1 MEALLKKKKSAKGRE
16 TDGELRT
23 TADPP
28 TQEIPADLPSPAA
41 PGEQHSPREPSPRER
56 PRIKTR
62 EAVSARES
70 GANAGPAD
78 SGRAGPNSGERMK
91 QRQIKTRESTV
102 HDDPRPDVQPAPQ
115 AGLEPPQIRTRE
127 STVREIPADAG
138 SAPQVRSELP
148 KIKTRSAVTSAPSGG
163 STAPPADH
171 RPGTPDRLSIKT
183 REACIQSQP
192 APEQPSQAL
201 MQGRQEFV
209 RERGRAAAMKR
220 AEGQRVANGG
230 ETASPP
236 APSRRKY
243 AGGQGQ
249 HIPAQTVRRPVSPG
263 EPDTRPVREGGH
275 RIIKTARSGRK
286 ATERTACQT
295 IKTAEHSSR
304 KAIKTT
310 QRTAKTAQQTVK
322 TAQRSAQVTVK
333 ATQRAVQTARATAKA
348 AAATAKA
355 TAKATVAAI
364 KAAIAAMQE
373 LIAAIAAG
381 GWVVLVVV
389 LVICMIGLLI
399 ASPFGIFFSDG
410 GGSPDAV
417 SPTAVIAQINSEY
430 ADRLSALQTGG
441 TYDRVEIQGGPP
453 SWPDVFAVFAAK
465 TAGGADGAQ
474 VSVLDTATVE
484 KLRTVFW
491 DMTKITTAES
501 EVEHPA
507 EGDTAAWTEKVLTIT
522 VTPRTPDDM
531 RVFYAFTDQQNAALD
546 ELLAAANREMWNT
559 LLYGSSGEIVAVAL
573 SQVGNVGGQPYWS
586 WYGFNSRVEWC
597 ACFVSWC
604 ANECGY
610 IDAGVIPKFAGCTGG
625 SNWFK
630 DRGQWQ
636 DGDYEPRPGDLIFF
650 DWNEKGGSGPQD
662 DVPDHVGIV
671 ERVENGVVYTVEGN
685 TSDSCRQRSYSVGHY
700 EIWGYGCPIYN

>member
-1 MEALLKKKKSAKGRE
+1 MKEKVKAAPKVLVRRGLDDGTERLRGQLRETAQRGQASDYGGDRIEDTAARVAYQARRGVESLLKKKKSAKGQE
-16 TDGELRT
+16 QTEGSRT
-23 TADPP
+23 TADQL
-28 TQEIPADLPSPAA
+28 TQEIPADPPPPEVPAEQPSPHD
-41 PGEQHSPREPSPRER
+41 PIPRER

-62 EAVSARES
+62 EAVSTRES
-70 GANAGPAD
+70 GAGSGP
-78 SGRAGPNSGERMK
+78 SPGERMK
-91 QRQIKTRESTV
+91 QRRIKTRKSAL
-102 HDDPRPDVQPAPQ
+102 HDDPRPDVSPAPQ
-115 AGLEPPQIRTRE
+115 TGSGAPQIRTRE
-127 STVREIPADAG
+127 STAREIPADEG
-138 SAPQVRSELP
+138 SALRVRSEPP
-148 KIKTRSAVTSAPSGG
+148 KIKTRDVATSAPSGDNA
-163 STAPPADH
+163 APPAGH
-171 RPGTPDRLSIKT
+171 RPGTPDRLAIKT

-192 APEQPSQAL
+192 VPEQPPQTL
-201 MQGRQEFV
+201 VQGRQEFV

-220 AEGQRVANGG
+220 AEGQRMVNGG

-236 APSRRKY
+236 APSQRRY
-243 AGGQGQ
+243 AGGQGRRTSVQ
-249 HIPAQTVRRPVSPG
+249 AVRRPPSPG
-263 EPDTRPVREGGH
+263 EPDTRPVRDGGH
-275 RIIKTARSGRK
+275 RIIKTARFGQK
-286 ATERTACQT
+286 ATERAARQA

-304 KAIKTT
+304 KAVKTT

-322 TAQRSAQVTVK
+322 TAQRSAQATVK

-399 ASPFGIFFSDG
+399 ASPFGIFFLDG
-410 GGSPDAV
+410 GGSPDAA

-430 ADRLSALQTGG
+430 ADRLSALQAGG

-474 VSVLDTATVE
+474 VSVLDTDTVE
-484 KLRTVFW
+484 KLRVVFW
-491 DMTKITTAES
+491 DMTKITTAEA

-507 EGDTAAWTEKVLTIT
+507 VGDTAAWTEKVLTIT
-522 VTPRTPDDM
+522 VTPRTTDDM

-546 ELLAAANREMWNT
+546 ELLTAANREMWNT

-636 DGDYEPRPGDLIFF
+636 DGGYEPHPGDLIFF
-650 DWNEKGGSGPQD
+650 DWACF
-662 DVPDHVGIV
+662 VP
-671 ERVENGVVYTVEGN
+671 
-685 TSDSCRQRSYSVGHY
+685 
-700 EIWGYGCPIYN
+700 